1 MKTLRIII
9 TGILIAS
16 FYLNSFGEEKISQ
29 NEKLKI
35 ESLLAKQVEAWNE
48 GNLEKFM
55 ETYRN
60 SEKLSFVGSRGP
72 TFGWKQT
79 LENYK
84 TGYPDKAAMGKLK
97 FTILNISK
105 IDKKTVFVIGK
116 FDLTREIGNLSG
128 YYTLVIQKFGKEWL
142 IVSDHSSSSD

>member
-72 TFGWKQT
+72 TFGWQQT

-116 FDLTREIGNLSG
+116 FDLTREIGNVSG

-142 IVSDHSSSSD
+142 IVSDHSSSTD

>member
-9 TGILIAS
+9 TGFLIVS
-16 FYLNSFGEEKISQ
+16 FCLKTFGEEKIS
-29 NEKLKI
+29 EKKKLKI
-35 ESLLAKQVEAWNE
+35 ENLLAKQVEAWNE

-72 TFGWKQT
+72 NFGWQQT
-79 LENYK
+79 LDNYK
-84 TGYPDKAAMGKLK
+84 TGYPDKAAMGNLK

-142 IVSDHSSSSD
+142 IVSDHSSSTN

>member
-72 TFGWKQT
+72 TFGWQQT

>member
-1 MKTLRIII
+1 MKTLRIIF

-72 TFGWKQT
+72 TFGWQQT

>member
-1 MKTLRIII
+1 MKTLRIIL
-9 TGILIAS
+9 TAFLLATFCLTS
-16 FYLNSFGEEKISQ
+16 SGESKISKK
-29 NEKLKI
+29 EKLKI

-72 TFGWKQT
+72 TFGWQQT
-79 LENYK
+79 LNNYK

-97 FTILNISK
+97 FTIIDVSK
-105 IDKKTVFVIGK
+105 IDQKTVYVIGR
-116 FDLTREIGNLSG
+116 FELTREIGNVSG
-128 YYTLVIQKFGKEWL
+128 YYTLVIQEFGKEWL
-142 IVSDHSSSSD
+142 ITSDHSSSAN